1 MKTKPYFLAIL
12 LLFSFLKS
20 SLLVAQNPYRIAN
33 FASKYVLAR
42 NIDIWLPKNY
52 DPNGK
57 KKYSVLYMHDGQNL
71 FDAKNSYGGQEWGID
86 ETIQK
91 LLDEKKIQDCI
102 VVGVW
107 NSPKRFFEYVPQ
119 KAMQNISQKDLDAI
133 AAIRLKGENNPKIEF
148 LADNYLRF
156 LVEELK
162 PYIDKN
168 YKTKT
173 DRKHTFVAGSSMG
186 GLISMYA
193 ISEYPQ
199 IFGGAAC
206 VSTHWSVLFDNDHEV
221 LSQSVRNYMQQNF
234 PKAGKHRIY
243 FDFGTTTLDSLYE
256 PHQQKVD
263 AIIKNKGYRLNKD
276 WLTVKAQGA
285 AHNEADWRKR
295 FDQIAIFLLKK

>member
-1 MKTKPYFLAIL
+1 
-12 LLFSFLKS
+12 
-20 SLLVAQNPYRIAN
+20 
-33 FASKYVLAR
+33 
-42 NIDIWLPKNY
+42 
-52 DPNGK
+52 
-57 KKYSVLYMHDGQNL
+57 
-71 FDAKNSYGGQEWGID
+71 
-86 ETIQK
+86 
-91 LLDEKKIQDCI
+91 
-102 VVGVW
+102 
-107 NSPKRFFEYVPQ
+107 
-119 KAMQNISQKDLDAI
+119 MQNISQKDLDAI